1 MECRVRKR
9 YMIII
14 ICLGIWII
22 RTFIIKVC
30 GIMIDGVLLEMN
42 LIEVGMC
49 NFNAIMDW
57 IFLCGM
63 SIYCFVKMIMF
74 EELKFLGLDLEEIN
88 CQVKWFKRILEFETL
103 LLVALR
109 FSWKFIEHRG
119 PFTPKWSL
127 VQKVSLYD

>member
-1 MECRVRKR
+1 MECRLRIG

-57 IFLCGM
+57 IFLGGM
-63 SIYCFVKMIMF
+63 SIYCFVKIIMF
-74 EELKFLGLDLEEIN
+74 RELKFSGMDLEELI
-88 CQVKWFKRILEFETL
+88 CQVKWLKRILQFGTPLSDTL
-103 LLVALR
+103 R
-109 FSWKFIEHRG
+109 SSWKFIEHCG
-119 PFTPKWSL
+119 LVTPKWL
-127 VQKVSLYD
+127 LI